1 MTTSATGRVL
11 FDDFEGAGG
20 PPPRLGVR
28 VTLVAAATGQ
38 FVTAK
43 GAFRRFAVAQFF
55 ASPDGGPSGWWT
67 PLLREDGA
75 AVTALY
81 QDTDH
86 DPRWTAECVASATA
100 AIRDERRARDFHAQ
114 GVVHGAGDGPPA

>member
-1 MTTSATGRVL
+1 MTNIAAGRVL
-11 FDDFEGAGG
+11 YDDFEGWAG
-20 PPPRLGVR
+20 PLPRLGVR
-28 VTLVAAATGQ
+28 LTLVESAASQ

-55 ASPDGGPSGWWT
+55 ASTDGEWWH
-67 PLLREDGA
+67 PLRREDGA
-75 AVTALY
+75 VVNALY

-86 DPRWTAECVASATA
+86 APRWTAECVAAASA
-100 AIRDERRARDFHAQ
+100 AITDERRARDFHAQ